1 MSNRKTSRRI
11 TLLELVIVLAL
22 ILLTSGMVI
31 GAGKS
36 LLDRRQLNNEKTVL
50 MQALR
55 SAYELSAATEQDW
68 IVSLQ
73 PEGTGIRLSWGPE
86 WPPKTTVRSLP
97 HLQVHEGFV
106 VRYAATGAI
115 VPSAP
120 AVVLLGGEEKPLD
133 FKGQLR

>member
-1 MSNRKTSRRI
+1 MSSCTRRTKNSLTI
-11 TLLELVIVLAL
+11 LELVVVLAL

-36 LLDRRQLNNEKTVL
+36 LLDRRQLNNEKTLL

-55 SAYELSAATEQDW
+55 SAYELSVATEQDW

-73 PEGTGIRLSWGPE
+73 PEGSGIRLSWGPE

-97 HLQVHEGFV
+97 HL
-106 VRYAATGAI
+106 
-115 VPSAP
+115 
-120 AVVLLGGEEKPLD
+120 
-133 FKGQLR
+133 